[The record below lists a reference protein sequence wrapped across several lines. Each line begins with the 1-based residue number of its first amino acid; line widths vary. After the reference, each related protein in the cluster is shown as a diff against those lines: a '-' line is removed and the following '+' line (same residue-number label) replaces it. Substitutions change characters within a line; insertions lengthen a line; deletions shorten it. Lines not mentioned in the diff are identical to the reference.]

1 MLILSVAIAVVGWC
15 CQAWPLLAAPVTVPP
30 TAPLALDAAQ
40 TLIKSGPA
48 QSSKCAQ
55 CISNSGASSEPLP
68 RKWSCVLYPFCRRVC
83 GDRLQLRRWDNADRN
98 LLYNFSGDNFP
109 CLSSRE
115 AQGGI
120 KCSPRPVGKGA
131 RLPAVPARGWAE
143 GKSISENC
151 LVCLRGEGWMAAD
164 HSFNDSKCLN

>member
-1 MLILSVAIAVVGWC
+1 MLILWVAIAVVGWC
-15 CQAWPLLAAPVTVPP
+15 CQAWPLLAAPVAVPP

-48 QSSKCAQ
+48 QSSNVR
-55 CISNSGASSEPLP
+55 SVFPT
-68 RKWSCVLYPFCRRVC
+68 VVCRLNLCPENEAVFSILSAAEFC

-98 LLYNFSGDNFP
+98 LLYNFSGDNCP

-115 AQGGI
+115 ARGGI
-120 KCSPRPVGKGA
+120 KCSLRPVGKGA
-131 RLPAVPARGWAE
+131 RLPAVPARGWAG
-143 GKSISENC
+143 GKSVLENC